1 MIAPPR
7 AMLATDLDGTMV
19 GDAESLTRLNAAIAS
34 RREGLAL
41 VYVTGRSLASTH
53 GLIAEAGL
61 LTPDVIISDVGGHI
75 HHGPHWTTDIGW
87 HQRMARGWSPSRV
100 RAVAGFFPALT
111 RQPPESQ
118 TAFKCSYYLDEADA
132 AWVLPELDHAM
143 RWHRVQARTVYS
155 SGRDLDFV
163 PVGGGK
169 GNAVRYLA
177 GRFGLPLGAVV
188 CCGDSGNDL
197 DMLTMGFPAA
207 LVANAQPELARTAAP
222 IYRAKAAYAAGV
234 HEAMAHFGLL

>member
-1 MIAPPR
+1 MIVSPR

-19 GDAESLTRLNAAIAS
+19 GDPASLARLNAAIT
-34 RREGLAL
+34 RRRAGLAL
-41 VYVTGRSLASTH
+41 VYVTGRTLASTRE
-53 GLIAEAGL
+53 LIAEAGL
-61 LTPDVIISDVGGHI
+61 LSPDVIISDVGSHI
-75 HHGPHWTTDIGW
+75 HHGPGWLTDIGW

-100 RAVAGFFPALT
+100 RAVAGFFPSLT
-111 RQPPESQ
+111 RQPPACQ
-118 TAFKCSYYLDEADA
+118 TAFKCSYDLDEADA
-132 AWVLPELDHAM
+132 AWVLPELEQAM
-143 RWHRVQARTVYS
+143 RWQRVQARMVYS

-177 GRFGLPLGAVV
+177 GRLGLTLDAVV

-197 DMLTMGFPAA
+197 DMLTMGCPAA
-207 LVANAQPELARTAAP
+207 VVANAQPELAHTAAP
-222 IYRAKAAYAAGV
+222 VYRAKAAYAAGV